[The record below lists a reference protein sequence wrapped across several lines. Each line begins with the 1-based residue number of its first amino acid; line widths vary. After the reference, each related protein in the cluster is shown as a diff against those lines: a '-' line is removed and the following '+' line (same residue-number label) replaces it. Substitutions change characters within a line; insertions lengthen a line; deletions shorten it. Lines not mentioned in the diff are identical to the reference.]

1 MIHGGDNASLETV
14 KEVAEHMNQEGI
26 TVYTRD
32 KESARK
38 CGYTICLLPPT
49 AKISQEQED
58 DIVFCWDKLKLKM
71 LVVGMHGIPVDKYT
85 TSPNVAK
92 IISSEMNK
100 ISNTT
105 ALVAVMKKRIKP
117 KGTC

>member
-1 MIHGGDNASLETV
+1 MIHGGDNSSFETI
-14 KEVAEHMNQEGI
+14 KEVTEHMNQYGV

-32 KESARK
+32 KEIARK
-38 CGYTICLLPPT
+38 CGYTVCLLPPT
-49 AKISQEQED
+49 EKISQEQED
-58 DIVFCWDKLKLKM
+58 DIVFCWDKLKLNM
-71 LVVGMHGIPVDKYT
+71 LVVGMHGIPVDCYV

-117 KGTC
+117 GPTS